1 MTKNELENNQMKK
14 HIAILAGGDSSE
26 FPVSMN
32 SAQTIRDHLDTQK
45 YHAHLVIVRGN
56 DWYVETDDGKKIPV
70 NKDDF
75 SFELKGE
82 PVRFDCAFIIIHGT
96 PGENGVLQ
104 GYFETLRIPYT
115 TSGVLASSL
124 TFNKLFSKRYIA
136 GFGVNISNYY
146 FLRRSENYDPQT
158 ILEKT
163 GLPCF
168 VKPNRGGSSFGVTR
182 VTDAADL
189 PTAIEKAFEEDY
201 QVLVEEYLEGTELTC
216 GLIKSEGREWV
227 FPPTEIVSKKDFFDY
242 EAKYTKG
249 MADEIT
255 PARISGELDQEVR
268 QLSSR
273 LYDLFDCR
281 GIVRID
287 YIYAHERLYFMEVNT
302 IPGMSAASIVPQ
314 QIRAMGYTL
323 KEMFTLAIEDAMAHN
338 QKEGLR
344 K

>member
-1 MTKNELENNQMKK
+1 MKK
-14 HIAILAGGDSSE
+14 NIAIVAGGDSSE

-32 SAQTIRDHLDTQK
+32 SARTIRANLDAQR
-45 YHAHLVIVRGN
+45 YNAYMIIVRGN
-56 DWYVETDDGKKIPV
+56 EWYMETDKGQKRPV

-75 SFELKGE
+75 SIVVDGK
-82 PVRFDCAFIIIHGT
+82 PIRFDCAFIIIHGT

-124 TFNKLFSKRYIA
+124 TFNKLFSKRYIS
-136 GFGVNISNYY
+136 GFDVDVSNYY
-146 FLRRSENYDPQT
+146 YVYKDSDWDSQG
-158 ILEKT
+158 IAKGT

-168 VKPNRGGSSFGVTR
+168 VKPNRGGSSFGVTK
-182 VTDAADL
+182 VSDEEALAG
-189 PTAIEKAFEEDY
+189 AIEKAFEEDY
-201 QVLVEEYLEGTELTC
+201 EVLVEEYLEGTELTC
-216 GLIKSEGREWV
+216 GLIKSGGKEWV
-227 FPPTEIVSKKDFFDY
+227 FPPTEIVSKNEFFDY

-255 PARISGELDQEVR
+255 PARISGELDQRIR

-273 LYDLFDCR
+273 LYDLFNCR

-287 YIYAHERLYFMEVNT
+287 YIYAHDRLYFMEVNT

-314 QIRAMGYTL
+314 QIEAMGYSL
-323 KEMFTLAIEDAMAHN
+323 EQMFTLAIEDAITHN